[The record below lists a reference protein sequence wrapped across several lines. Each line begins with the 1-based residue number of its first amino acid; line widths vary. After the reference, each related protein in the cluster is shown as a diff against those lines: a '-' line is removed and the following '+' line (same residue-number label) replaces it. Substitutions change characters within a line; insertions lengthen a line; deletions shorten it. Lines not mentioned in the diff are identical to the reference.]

1 MFQAA
6 LVDPQYPG
14 CAAASVRHFVQ
25 SLAGA
30 SSVCSEKGKIAG
42 ISSLVPSLV
51 PSLGLFQGAGTPRC
65 LADSRNPPL

>member
-6 LVDPQYPG
+6 LVDPQHLG

-30 SSVCSEKGKIAG
+30 GSVCSEKGKIAG
-42 ISSLVPSLV
+42 IGSLVPSF
-51 PSLGLFQGAGTPRC
+51 GLFQGAGTPRC